1 MSRKKKNKPLT
12 SEDIASA
19 TVYLISKDGRVC
31 VANVTDKLAIYAL
44 VATQKFIEI
53 DADKAVQTTIGELK

>member
-1 MSRKKKNKPLT
+1 MKKKNNPLT

-19 TVYLISKDGRVC
+19 TVYLISKDGRVF
-31 VANVTDKLAIYAL
+31 VTNVTDKSAIYFL

-53 DADKAVQTTIGELK
+53 DANKVVQTTIDAIK

>member
-1 MSRKKKNKPLT
+1 MKKKNKPLT

-19 TVYLISKDGRVC
+19 TVYLLSKDGRVL
-31 VANVTDKLAIYAL
+31 VTTVTDKSAIYFL

-53 DADKAVQTTIGELK
+53 DANKVVQTTIGEIK